1 MPNDSDKRKE
11 AQKLADAYSR
21 SLREDE
27 NRSSWSG
34 LSGSTSGAGSSGLSN
49 QSSKFKNYIPT
60 DKLAQKDK
68 SKFSFFTGNNGGGGG
83 YGPDN
88 GGGGGGA
95 FAAPHRQNNP
105 SSSKGRSNSLCDSG
119 YSSSSSTG
127 RSSSFNSFNLGSPH
141 SQQENNR
148 SSFGSSGFGS
158 LENYGGCDRNRHPAS
173 SGSSGHR
180 QYRRSLSESSASS
193 MGSSG
198 GFSGLSLSAIYESEF
213 GKKNKKK

>member
-1 MPNDSDKRKE
+1 MLNGDYMAGLERHAKEKYSNREGRPMPPP
-11 AQKLADAYSR
+11 
-21 SLREDE
+21 
-27 NRSSWSG
+27 
-34 LSGSTSGAGSSGLSN
+34 LSQTRSTSGAGSSGLSN